1 MKYIMIPAL
10 CLLSGVASAN
20 ECKYKTDV
28 DTTFEGVITK
38 SQNYDKKTYPYV
50 DDTRKCVVSL
60 DVKIKD
66 KWYPTSGT
74 YIFGPNMAENKA
86 CKNAEVVAKEDI
98 LRTTVPEKLNKK
110 TEQKCNVVV
119 GEKPKSVEPPKPP
132 AVPTIPVQIAPL
144 INQNGSTQQYN
155 MTLSS
160 AFDVKPNHYIVPH
173 NTIICKKLY
182 MDVWIDGRKQLAYEE
197 ICK

>member
-20 ECKYKTDV
+20 ECNYKTDV

-119 GEKPKSVEPPKPP
+119 GEKPKSVE
-132 AVPTIPVQIAPL
+132 AILDRVNAGT
-144 INQNGSTQQYN
+144 
-155 MTLSS
+155 
-160 AFDVKPNHYIVPH
+160 

>member
-20 ECKYKTDV
+20 ECKYTTDV

-38 SQNYDKKTYPYV
+38 SQNYDKKTYPHV
-50 DDTRKCVVSL
+50 NDTRKCVVYL
-60 DVKIKD
+60 EVQIKN
-66 KWYPTSGT
+66 KWYSTLGT
-74 YIFGPNMAENKA
+74 YIFGPNTSENKA
-86 CKNAEVVAKEDI
+86 CKNAEIVAKENI

-110 TEQKCNVVV
+110 TEQNCKLSI
-119 GEKPKSVEPPKPP
+119 GDKPKVVKSP
-132 AVPTIPVQIAPL
+132 IPVQVVTHQTA
-144 INQNGSTQQYN
+144 T
-155 MTLSS
+155 
-160 AFDVKPNHYIVPH
+160 VRPNHYIVPH
-173 NTIICKKLY
+173 DTIICKKLY

>member
-132 AVPTIPVQIAPL
+132 AVPTIPVQIDPL
-144 INQNGSTQQYN
+144 INQNGSTQQNSGGFLNRVFQVDRVQY
-155 MTLSS
+155 T
-160 AFDVKPNHYIVPH
+160 P
-173 NTIICKKLY
+173 TCKRLY
-182 MDVWIDGRKQLAYEE
+182 MDVWIAGVRRAAWKE

>member
-1 MKYIMIPAL
+1 MKYIMVPAL
-10 CLLSGVASAN
+10 CLMSSVAVAN
-20 ECKYKTDV
+20 ECNYKTD
-28 DTTFEGVITK
+28 TSASFEGVISK
-38 SQNYDKKTYPYV
+38 SKNYDKKTYPYIKE
-50 DDTRKCVVSL
+50 TRKCVVSL

-66 KWYPTSGT
+66 KWYPTSGS
-74 YIFGPNMAENKA
+74 YVFSPSMAESEA

-144 INQNGSTQQYN
+144 INQNGSTQQNSGGFLNRVFQVDRPQY
-155 MTLSS
+155 T
-160 AFDVKPNHYIVPH
+160 P
-173 NTIICKKLY
+173 TCKRSY
-182 MDVWIDGRKQLAYEE
+182 MDVWIAGVQRTAWKE